1 MTIRIG
7 PGLTIAIVT
16 ERVSIFDVVIGVALS
31 AFGVY
36 LVSGA
41 VSNNTRHAGA
51 AAAGIVLLMTLP
63 VVWRRRSPVAVAGAL
78 AAGAVLNPLL
88 IGPMV
93 RCGPALPALLLC
105 AYSVGRRAVRL
116 SWAATTLAL
125 ACLVLSAG
133 VQSFTDPNL
142 DGGVLVALTPMIV
155 GLYWVGRLIKSRT
168 ELAADL
174 EERNEQLRRQRER
187 RADLAVQADRARI
200 AEGLDVTLRA
210 QITEMGAAAESGRH
224 ALAEEQSAEA
234 AQSAFGVIQQRGRET
249 LTHMRRVVGAL
260 IEPEPIGPQPSLG
273 QLDRLL
279 ERAGRADVHLHVT
292 GQPRALPAG
301 VELSLYRALE
311 HLLDAYGEVP
321 GSRVDVN
328 VDFATEALA
337 LTVRGPAPDATG
349 LRAALAAAQARVDL
363 HQGSLSSDC
372 LAGRWEATARLP
384 V

>member
-1 MTIRIG
+1 
-7 PGLTIAIVT
+7 
-16 ERVSIFDVVIGVALS
+16 
-31 AFGVY
+31 
-36 LVSGA
+36 
-41 VSNNTRHAGA
+41 
-51 AAAGIVLLMTLP
+51 
-63 VVWRRRSPVAVAGAL
+63 
-78 AAGAVLNPLL
+78 
-88 IGPMV
+88 
-93 RCGPALPALLLC
+93 
-105 AYSVGRRAVRL
+105 
-116 SWAATTLAL
+116 
-125 ACLVLSAG
+125 
-133 VQSFTDPNL
+133 
-142 DGGVLVALTPMIV
+142 
-155 GLYWVGRLIKSRT
+155 
-168 ELAADL
+168 
-174 EERNEQLRRQRER
+174 
-187 RADLAVQADRARI
+187 
-200 AEGLDVTLRA
+200 
-210 QITEMGAAAESGRH
+210 
-224 ALAEEQSAEA
+224 
-234 AQSAFGVIQQRGRET
+234 
-249 LTHMRRVVGAL
+249 MRRVVGAL

>member
-16 ERVSIFDVVIGVALS
+16 ERVSVFDVVIGVVLS
-31 AFGVY
+31 VYGVY

-41 VSNNTRHAGA
+41 VSNNTRHSGA
-51 AAAGIVLLMTLP
+51 AASVLVLLMTLP
-63 VVWRRRSPVAVAGAL
+63 VVWRRRAPVAVAATL

-105 AYSVGRRAVRL
+105 AYSVGRRPVRL
-116 SWAATTLAL
+116 TWAATTVAL

-133 VQSFTDPNL
+133 VQTFTDPNL
-142 DGGVLVALTPMIV
+142 DSGVLVVMAPMII
-155 GLYWVGRLIKSRT
+155 GLYWVGRLIRSRT
-168 ELAADL
+168 ELAVDL
-174 EERNEQLRRQRER
+174 EQRNEQLRRQRER
-187 RADLAVQADRARI
+187 RADLAVRADRARI
-200 AEGLDVTLRA
+200 AEGLDASLRA
-210 QITEMGAAAESGRH
+210 QITAMGAAAESGRH
-224 ALAEEQSAEA
+224 ALAEEQSTEA
-234 AQSAFGVIQQRGRET
+234 AQTAFGVIQQRGRET
-249 LTHMRRVVGAL
+249 LTHMRGVVGSL
-260 IEPEPIGPQPSLG
+260 LEPEPAGPQPSLS

-279 ERAGRADVHLHVT
+279 ERAGPADVHLHVT

-301 VELSLYRALE
+301 IELSLYRALE
-311 HLLDAYGEVP
+311 HLLDAYGAVP

-337 LTVRGPAPDATG
+337 LTVRGPAPEAIG
-349 LRAALAAAQARVDL
+349 LRAALAAAQARGDI
-363 HQGSLSSDC
+363 HHGSLSSDC